1 MGKTRKKYFV
11 SVLVLLLFLA
21 NYSFAVSVVS
31 CSMSMGNDCNCY
43 CTQESEIHSEKNNDF
58 SFMFYSEP
66 GICCY
71 EIIQE
76 LNNECDFNI
85 SNKDKAEIVLAL
97 SFSLNPISPHIFSCN
112 VLKSHFSIELLNYN
126 SGNLP
131 ILYSSLLI

>member
-1 MGKTRKKYFV
+1 MDKTRKRYFV

-31 CSMSMGNDCNCY
+31 CSMSMGNDCSC
-43 CTQESEIHSEKNNDF
+43 CCIQELETHLEKNSDF
-58 SFMFYSEP
+58 SCMIYSEP
-66 GICCY
+66 GICCN

-85 SNKDKAEIVLAL
+85 SNKDKTEIALTL
-97 SFSLNPISPHIFSCN
+97 SFSLNPIHPYIFSSN
-112 VLKSHFSIELLNYN
+112 VLESNISIEFLNN
-126 SGNLP
+126 KSRNLP